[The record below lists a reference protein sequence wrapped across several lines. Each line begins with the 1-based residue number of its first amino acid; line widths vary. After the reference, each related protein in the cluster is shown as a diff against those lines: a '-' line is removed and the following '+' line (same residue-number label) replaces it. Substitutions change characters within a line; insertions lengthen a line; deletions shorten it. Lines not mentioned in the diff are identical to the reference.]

1 MARINRLIWLFGV
14 SFLMLASPAGA
25 ALDRLCDVRTE
36 DCRTPLLT
44 LIKNEPASGG
54 IDVAFW
60 YMTDDYY
67 RQRLVAAFQRGV
79 RVRILVD
86 PRANATYN
94 NKPYL
99 DLLQAAGIPMRKKAP
114 KTSEPA
120 DILHWKMMYFR
131 QQNVVQWSGANYSPE
146 SFVTVEAY
154 KRYFDEVIYFTD
166 DPRITNSFATKFEDY
181 WTDTT
186 GNIVD
191 YANIT
196 GPQSRLYPSDTTD
209 PAMNFPPTPAD
220 SNSLDNY
227 VRRALADETSEIDVG
242 VPNGAKIDVT
252 MFRISDRRQPD
263 KMVQAVKA
271 GVPVRLLTER
281 LNYQNPSYI
290 WHSHNVDMMW
300 AGGVDI
306 KDHDGPV
313 EQFNGL
319 NHQKSVILY
328 AQKEVIFGSSNWST
342 ASTDRQLEHNIFSKP
357 CTPGQVTWCDGG
369 GPNANAP
376 NWFFNWFVEQFEEKW
391 NNINPTGT
399 IEYRPFVP
407 KPGGTPVNSA
417 PINGATGVGT
427 TNVVL
432 KWDGGNWNHK
442 YDIYLGTSPTLTASD
457 KIASDVLCNLPTLS
471 VCQGSPYTGKY
482 ETYKVP
488 LTLSAGKTY
497 YWRVVGKT
505 MADSPRSASPAAG
518 LDRYYACSSFG
529 CLAKPGPVWSF
540 TTAGGVST
548 PFGGTAVSLPGRI
561 EAENFDTGGSPIAYV
576 DTTPGNRGNV
586 YRTTEDVDI
595 GPTSDTGSAFYVG
608 WTKAGESLN
617 YTVNLP
623 LAGTYTLNVRVANTV
638 PGATF
643 RVEVDGQK
651 KTASLAVPSTG
662 GYDTWQTVTQP
673 GISLD
678 AGIHSVRLVLET
690 NAPNGGAGNYNWLEF
705 SR

>member
-1 MARINRLIWLFGV
+1 
-14 SFLMLASPAGA
+14 
-25 ALDRLCDVRTE
+25 
-36 DCRTPLLT
+36 
-44 LIKNEPASGG
+44 
-54 IDVAFW
+54 
-60 YMTDDYY
+60 MTDDRY
-67 RQRLVAAFQRGV
+67 RQALVAAFQRGV
-79 RVRILVD
+79 RVRVLVD
-86 PRANATYN
+86 PRATATYPLN
-94 NKPYL
+94 GPIL
-99 DLLQAAGIPMRKKAP
+99 DNLKAAGIPMRKKAP

-120 DILHWKMMYFR
+120 DILHWKMMYFEK
-131 QQNVVQWSGANYSPE
+131 QQNNTPIVEFSAANYTSE
-146 SFVTVEAY
+146 SFVATTKY
-154 KRYFDEVIYFTD
+154 QRYFDEVVYFTD
-166 DPRITNSFATKFEDY
+166 DPRITNTFATKFEDY

-186 GNIVD
+186 GDIVD

-196 GPQSRLYPSDTTD
+196 GPQSRMYPMYAKD
-209 PAMNFPPTPAD
+209 PAMNFPPTAAD
-220 SNSLDNY
+220 SKSLDNY
-227 VRRALADETSEIDVG
+227 VKRALDDEKSEIAIG
-242 VPNGAKIDVT
+242 APNGAKIDVT

-263 KMVQAVKA
+263 RMAAAANA
-271 GVPVRLLTER
+271 GVPVRLLTESA
-281 LNYQNPSYI
+281 NYRDARYI
-290 WHSHNVDMMW
+290 WHSHNVDLMW
-300 AGGVDI
+300 AARVEV

-357 CTPGQVTWCDGG
+357 CTAGQTTWCDGG

-376 NWFFNWFVEQFEEKW
+376 NWFFNWFVQQFEEKW
-391 NNINPTGT
+391 NNINPTGF

-407 KPGGTPVNSA
+407 RPGGTPVNSA
-417 PINGATGVGT
+417 PSNGAMNVGT

-457 KIASDVLCNLPTLS
+457 RIASDVLCNLPTLS

-488 LTLSAGKTY
+488 LTLAAGKTY

-505 MADSPRSASPAAG
+505 MADSKRSADAG
-518 LDRYYACSSFG
+518 LN
-529 CLAKPGPVWSF
+529 LAKPGPVWSF

-548 PFGGTAVSLPGRI
+548 PFGGTPVSLPARI

-586 YRTTEDVDI
+586 YRTLEDVDI

-617 YTVNLP
+617 YTVNVP
-623 LAGTYTLNVRVANTV
+623 SARAYTLDVRVANTV

-643 RVEVDGQK
+643 RVEVDGHDM
-651 KTASLAVPSTG
+651 TGSMTVPSTG
-662 GYDTWQTVTQP
+662 GYDVWQTVTRS
-673 GISLD
+673 GITLD
-678 AGIHSVRLVLET
+678 VGTHSVRLVLQG
-690 NAPNGGAGNYNWLEF
+690 NASNGGAGNFNWLEF
-705 SR
+705 R

>member
-1 MARINRLIWLFGV
+1 MRFSRRLTWLLGV
-14 SFLMLASPAGA
+14 FLVVSASSATA
-25 ALDRLCDVRTE
+25 KDVICDVRSADPALPT
-36 DCRTPLLT
+36 DGCRGPLIQ
-44 LIKNEPASGG
+44 LIKNEPAGGG

-60 YMTDDYY
+60 YMTDDRY
-67 RQRLVAAFQRGV
+67 RSALVAAFQRNV
-79 RVRILVD
+79 RVRIIVD
-86 PRANATYN
+86 PRATQTYPGN
-94 NKPYL
+94 GPVLN
-99 DLLQAAGIPMRKKAP
+99 LLKAAGIPMRMKAP
-114 KTSEPA
+114 KTTNPA
-120 DILHWKMMYFR
+120 DILHWKMMYFAD
-131 QQNVVQWSGANYSPE
+131 QKTVEFSGANYSPE
-146 SFVTVEAY
+146 SFVATTPY
-154 KRYFDEVIYFTD
+154 QRYFDEVIFFTD

-186 GNIVD
+186 GNVVD

-196 GPQSRLYPSDTTD
+196 GPQSRMYSQYTKD
-209 PAMNFPPTPAD
+209 PAMNFLQPWTPPATEDYEARTGNEID
-220 SNSLDNY
+220 KE
-227 VRRALADETSEIDVG
+227 RALSG
-242 VPNGAKIDVT
+242 GKIDVT

-263 KMVQAVKA
+263 RMAAAANA
-271 GVPVRLLTER
+271 GVPVRLLTESA
-281 LNYQNPSYI
+281 NYRDARYI
-290 WHSHNVDMMW
+290 WHSHNVDLMW
-300 AGGVDI
+300 AARVEV

-357 CTPGQVTWCDGG
+357 CTAGQTTWCDGG

-376 NWFFNWFVEQFEEKW
+376 NWFFNWFVQQFEEKW
-391 NNINPTGT
+391 NNINPTGF

-407 KPGGTPVNSA
+407 RPGGTPVNSA
-417 PINGATGVGT
+417 PSNGAMNVGT

-457 KIASDVLCNLPTLS
+457 RIASDVLCNLPTLS

-488 LTLSAGKTY
+488 LTLAAGKTY

-505 MADSPRSASPAAG
+505 MADSQRSADAG
-518 LDRYYACSSFG
+518 LN
-529 CLAKPGPVWSF
+529 LAKPGPVWSF

-548 PFGGTAVSLPGRI
+548 PFGGTPLSLPGRI
-561 EAENFDTGGSPIAYV
+561 EAENFDIGGSPIAYV

-608 WTKAGESLN
+608 WTRAGESLN
-617 YTVNLP
+617 YTVNVP
-623 LAGTYTLNVRVANTV
+623 SAGTYTLDVRVANTV

-643 RVEVDGQK
+643 RVEVDGHDM
-651 KTASLAVPSTG
+651 TGSMTVPSTG
-662 GYDTWQTVTQP
+662 GYDVWQTVTRS
-673 GISLD
+673 GITLEV
-678 AGIHSVRLVLET
+678 GTHSVRLVLQG
-690 NAPNGGAGNYNWLEF
+690 NASNGGAGNFNWLEF
-705 SR
+705 R